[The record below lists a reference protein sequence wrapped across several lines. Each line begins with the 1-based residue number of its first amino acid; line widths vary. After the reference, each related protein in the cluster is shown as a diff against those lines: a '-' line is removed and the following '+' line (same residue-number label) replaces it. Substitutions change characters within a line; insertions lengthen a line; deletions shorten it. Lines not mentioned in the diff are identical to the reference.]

1 MRELA
6 SFYWF
11 DTMCRTKNSLDA
23 DGPCPELEALLEENR
38 RLKTELEKKREV
50 GAATC
55 EADCRPWPY
64 KLMVENSLTGMY
76 IIQDGRIAF
85 SNGRFA
91 EMFGYRRDELIG
103 LDSRNLVPPQDR
115 DTIAALRERRV
126 RKNDAPAEYEIRGLT
141 KDGRVIWTVRRNVL
155 IDYDGKPAI
164 LGNAVE
170 ITVRKNMESRLKKS
184 EEILRFLSTQL
195 LQAHENER
203 KRIARELH
211 DTVAQNLTGIKL
223 YLSHR
228 MDRYGEEGRLF
239 NEDLLP
245 AVEMAEQSI
254 REVRRLINDLRPSCI
269 DDLGILATVK
279 WHCGQFQRRHPDIL
293 VIKNLDIQ
301 EDDIP
306 DALKVVI
313 YRLLQES
320 LNNVAAHSRADRVD
334 LTIQKKDGV
343 LFFAFR
349 DNGVGFDIQ
358 KALAFGQPEKGWGII
373 GMKERAELSGGL
385 FNIDSSPKKGTRVLV
400 SWQC

>member
-1 MRELA
+1 MREHA

-11 DTMCRTKNSLDA
+11 DTMCRSKNSLDA

-38 RLKTELEKKREV
+38 RLKTELEKQRGV
-50 GAATC
+50 AAATC
-55 EADCRPWPY
+55 EVDCRPWPY
-64 KLMVENSLTGMY
+64 GLMVENSLTGMY
-76 IIQDGRIAF
+76 IIQDGRIVF

-91 EMFGYRRDELIG
+91 EMFGYSRDELIG
-103 LDSRNLVPPQDR
+103 LDSGNLVPPQDR
-115 DTIAALRERRV
+115 DTLAALRERRV

-155 IDYDGKPAI
+155 IDYDGQPAI

-170 ITVRKNMESRLKKS
+170 ITMRKNMESRLKKS

-228 MDRYGEEGRLF
+228 MDRYDADGRLF

-254 REVRRLINDLRPSCI
+254 RDVRRLINDLRPSCI

-293 VIKNLDIQ
+293 VVKNLDIQ

-320 LNNVAAHSRADRVD
+320 LNNVAAHSRADRAD

-343 LFFAFR
+343 LFFALR
-349 DNGVGFDIQ
+349 DNGAGFDINR
-358 KALAFGQPEKGWGII
+358 ALAPGHSEKGWGII

-385 FNIDSSPKKGTRVLV
+385 FSIDSSPKKGTRVLV